1 MLQLVEM
8 EGKMTENGCI
18 EIPAVVLEQAGICT
32 GDTVKLVYMAEDGE
46 LKNTAK
52 EFLLARAGQDVAEEL
67 AKEENIA
74 FQIPEELL
82 RDAGIPMDADLD
94 IVCQEGRIII
104 LPSELVQGTEVP
116 EELLA
121 ICRELGITEERMK
134 KPVYKLLDEKGRI
147 LIPKEFRQ
155 MAELESGDI
164 VKLSVSSGK
173 IMVSK
178 VDIVEMGSQ
187 DPQAVE
193 AYVNA
198 AVKHMSP
205 AKQVALAAR
214 ILKFAQQEGGTDC

>member
-1 MLQLVEM
+1 
-8 EGKMTENGCI
+8 
-18 EIPAVVLEQAGICT
+18 
-32 GDTVKLVYMAEDGE
+32 
-46 LKNTAK
+46 
-52 EFLLARAGQDVAEEL
+52 
-67 AKEENIA
+67 
-74 FQIPEELL
+74 
-82 RDAGIPMDADLD
+82 
-94 IVCQEGRIII
+94 
-104 LPSELVQGTEVP
+104 
-116 EELLA
+116 
-121 ICRELGITEERMK
+121 MK

-164 VKLSVSSGK
+164 VKLSMSSGK
-173 IMVSK
+173 IVVSK

-198 AVKHMSP
+198 AVKHMRP